1 MLLSINDLQKK
12 IDALVSILG
21 FPVHSI
27 NLCLT
32 PIGDGTPYI
41 SFENEKYNY
50 ICSERG
56 YEFSRKITDSTDE
69 LLYWI
74 IYDFIHDVA
83 VEYELNNRISGKDSR
98 RIYFPKIIELMNKI
112 SIDWGIKSRK
122 HIEEIL
128 AASPYDDSL
137 YL

>member
-1 MLLSINDLQKK
+1 MLLIINGLQRK
-12 IDALVSILG
+12 IDTLVSILG

-27 NLCLT
+27 NLCSA

-41 SFENEKYNY
+41 SFENGNYNY
-50 ICSERG
+50 IFSERG
-56 YEFSRKITDSTDE
+56 CEFSRKITDSIDE

-74 IYDFIHDVA
+74 MYDFIHEVA
-83 VEYELNNRISGKDSR
+83 VEYELNNRVPGKDSR
-98 RIYFPKIIELMNKI
+98 RIYFPKVIELMNKI
-112 SIDWGIKSRK
+112 NIDWGMKSRK
-122 HIEEIL
+122 YFEEIL